1 MSQIAPQPGIMEIA
15 LYEAG
20 TATLSGRSDV
30 LKLSSNENP
39 FGPSE
44 KAREAVAKAA
54 HQMHRYPSTDH
65 ASLRAAI
72 AEVHGLDPDRIICG
86 VGSDEIIHFLCQAYA
101 GPGTEVLFTEHGFLM
116 YRISALAAGATPV
129 QAPERERTTDIDAL
143 IAAATP
149 ATRLIF
155 VANPNNP
162 TGTMVDLSELERLAR
177 AVPQAILV
185 IDAAYAEYVGGDY
198 DGGAELASR
207 LPNVVMLRTFSKIHG
222 LGGLR
227 VGWAYGPRPIIDVL
241 QRMRGPFNV
250 SAPALAAAEA
260 AIRDTAF
267 TQRCRAETARLRA
280 WLESDATRAG
290 RRLVQRAGLV
300 AVPLCYLT
308 VGVQTAVLA
317 SAGLVRIPWRAFTLA
332 QLPGV
337 AAWATIYSTV
347 GFAGWRLAVASLAGS
362 GVGRAL
368 VLLALVL
375 AAVALARRVGTRR
388 LAQASVGGAV
398 R

>member
-1 MSQIAPQPGIMEIA
+1 MSQTPVSPVSPQPGIMDIA

-20 TATLSGRSDV
+20 AATLSGRSDV

-44 KAREAVAKAA
+44 KAREAVAHAA
-54 HQMHRYPSTDH
+54 RTMHRYPSTDH

-72 AEVHGLDPDRIICG
+72 AEVHDLDPGRIICG

-116 YRISALAAGATPV
+116 YRISALAAGAVPV

-143 IAAATP
+143 IAAATD

-162 TGTMVDLSELERLAR
+162 TGTMVEASELERLAA

-185 IDAAYAEYVGGDY
+185 IDAAYAEYVASDF

-207 LPNVVMLRTFSKIHG
+207 LPNVVMTRTFSKIYG

-227 VGWAYGPRPIIDVL
+227 VGWGYGPREIIDVL
-241 QRMRGPFNV
+241 NRIRGPFNL
-250 SAPALAAAEA
+250 SNLALDGAEA
-260 AIRDTAF
+260 AMRD
-267 TQRCRAETARLRA
+267 RAHVDRARSENARLRD
-280 WLESDATRAG
+280 WLAK
-290 RRLVQRAGLV
+290 
-300 AVPLCYLT
+300 
-308 VGVQTAVLA
+308 
-317 SAGLVRIPWRAFTLA
+317 
-332 QLPGV
+332 
-337 AAWATIYSTV
+337 
-347 GFAGWRLAVASLAGS
+347 
-362 GVGRAL
+362 
-368 VLLALVL
+368 
-375 AAVALARRVGTRR
+375 ALARHGVPSDPSHANFVLARFDDADTAGACDAMLRAEGIIVRRVTGYGLPQCLRITIGDEASCRR
-388 LAQASVGGAV
+388 VAHVIGRFMDGRAQAAQ
-398 R
+398 